1 MSIFQK
7 FETAIGSS
15 VNSLFSKFGS
25 KDLKPV
31 DIMSSLKNEID
42 QKAVQLN
49 DGRVEIPNHFTVILS
64 SDSYDR
70 IESWGAVS
78 FADELTDALGA
89 FATSQGY
96 SLFGPI
102 KIKFQENLEMGKG
115 EYGIQ
120 SEKGNSSGSESMPRP
135 IPRIKPLIVPDAEPE
150 PILSAVRLDSVDTFT
165 PSKYS
170 PSLVLGDQVFK
181 LTKRVTILGRAP
193 NADISI
199 DDKGISRN
207 HLEFKIQDSGQVVV
221 SDLGSTNG
229 LYVEGHHTPAALLQD
244 GNLITVG
251 RTRLHFRMN

>member
-7 FETAIGSS
+7 FEHAIESS

-31 DIMSSLKNEID
+31 DIMSSLKKEID
-42 QKAVQLN
+42 QKAQQLS
-49 DGRVEIPNHFTVILS
+49 DGRVEIPNHFTVVLS

-70 IESWGAVS
+70 IESWGAVT

-115 EYGIQ
+115 EFAIQ
-120 SEKGNSSGSESMPRP
+120 SEKGSVPAPES
-135 IPRIKPLIVPDAEPE
+135 IPPSTPEVKPLIAPEVEPE
-150 PILSAVRLDSVDTFT
+150 PIMSAVNLDSIDSFT
-165 PSKYS
+165 PAKFS

-181 LTKRVTILGRAP
+181 LTKRITILGRDP
-193 NADISI
+193 RVDISI
-199 DDKGISRN
+199 DDKGISRK
-207 HLEFKIQDSGQVVV
+207 HLEFKIQDNGQVVV

-251 RTRLHFRMN
+251 RTKLYFREN

>member
-7 FETAIGSS
+7 FEHAIESS

-31 DIMSSLKNEID
+31 DIMSSLKKEID
-42 QKAVQLN
+42 LKALRLN

-70 IESWGAVS
+70 VEGWGAVT
-78 FADELTDALGA
+78 FADELTDALGT
-89 FATSQGY
+89 FATGQGY

-115 EYGIQ
+115 EFAIQ
-120 SEKGNSSGSESMPRP
+120 SEKGSAPAPESPP
-135 IPRIKPLIVPDAEPE
+135 SPPEVKPLIAPEAESE
-150 PILSAVRLDSVDTFT
+150 PVLSAVNLDAVDTFM
-165 PSKYS
+165 PSKFS

-181 LTKRVTILGRAP
+181 LTKAVTILGRDP
-193 NADISI
+193 KVDISI
-199 DDKGISRN
+199 DDKGISRK
-207 HLEFKIQDSGQVVV
+207 HLEFKIQDNGQVVV

-251 RTRLHFRMN
+251 RTKLYFREN